1 MKSTAKQYVSAPF
14 EYKFEKIPYKL
25 RPWYKYTMDFVKV
38 TRQKTS
44 RIIYANNLLTCHFME
59 NDPLNS
65 IEIEFIK

>member
-1 MKSTAKQYVSAPF
+1 MKSTAKQYVTAPF

-25 RPWYKYTMDFVKV
+25 RPWYKYAMDFVKV

>member
-1 MKSTAKQYVSAPF
+1 
-14 EYKFEKIPYKL
+14 
-25 RPWYKYTMDFVKV
+25 MDFIKA

-65 IEIEFIK
+65 MEVEFTKAKNNKNVKVVYHKGSDVM